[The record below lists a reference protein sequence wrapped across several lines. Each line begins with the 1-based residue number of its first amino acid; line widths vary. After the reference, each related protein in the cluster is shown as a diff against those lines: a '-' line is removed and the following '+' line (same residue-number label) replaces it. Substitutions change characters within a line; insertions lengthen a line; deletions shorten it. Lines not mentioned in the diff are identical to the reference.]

1 MWTENFYIG
10 DNLSL
15 WSFWANPN
23 SISSICE
30 SVICRQDETA
40 VRTVCFLEK
49 KTVYHLEKGFGPTR
63 RFCTGCHRA
72 NFLKIDKGGQ
82 TLTISTHE
90 MAPMRAVLVLQN
102 WPKIAKM
109 TLNDLFSRTEQ
120 KTLLVS

>member
-49 KTVYHLEKGFGPTR
+49 KQCITSKRDLVQPVGFAPGATGPI
-63 RFCTGCHRA
+63 F
-72 NFLKIDKGGQ
+72 
-82 TLTISTHE
+82 
-90 MAPMRAVLVLQN
+90 
-102 WPKIAKM
+102 
-109 TLNDLFSRTEQ
+109 
-120 KTLLVS
+120 